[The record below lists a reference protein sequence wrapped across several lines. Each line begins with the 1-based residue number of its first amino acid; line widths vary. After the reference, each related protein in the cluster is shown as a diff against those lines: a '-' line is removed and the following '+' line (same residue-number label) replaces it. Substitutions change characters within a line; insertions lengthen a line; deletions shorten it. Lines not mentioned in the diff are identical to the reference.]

1 MSFNL
6 DINTYT
12 PSELEEIL
20 GLVPPFSK
28 QDISKKASQLIKN
41 IDTDSSI
48 APDLKNNTVDFI
60 KKVEEKL
67 FKITDTVPSV
77 IRVPVEQVKATDSEY
92 RLNYAPV
99 DLVGGDHDL
108 IVRQGV
114 PFSISYPGEY
124 HTGVLNPLE
133 KRTIRKILNIDTR
146 FRDNYGQTNATNC
159 SLNLPLQ
166 ITVLNMILTS
176 IEIPKSYYVISRQYG
191 NNFFSITAGNEKIIY
206 IVPDGNYSNQD
217 LVDYLNN
224 YADNN
229 GYTSLTNPLL
239 YYITFNVN
247 IIGQTGSGS
256 GQFIIGINS
265 SYGSSLFNFT
275 VNFNEDINGNIDN
288 TTPIIMKLGWLL
300 GFREG
305 VYINNYSYVSEG
317 IIDLYGP
324 RYLFLAIDDY
334 TKNVNN
340 GFYSAFHDTFLNKNI
355 LARLSINTNTAIDKY
370 YIQNWDGLNVLTY
383 PRQYFGPIN
392 LFKLGIQLLN
402 EYGVPIDL
410 NNMDFSFCLSFECP
424 YNI

>member
-6 DINTYT
+6 DINTYS
-12 PSELEEIL
+12 PSDLEEIL
-20 GLVPPFSK
+20 GLLPPFTK
-28 QDISKKASQLIKN
+28 QDITQKASQLTKN
-41 IDTDSSI
+41 IESDSSI
-48 APDLKNNTVDFI
+48 APDLKKNTVDFI
-60 KKVEEKL
+60 KKVEDKL
-67 FKITDTVPSV
+67 FTVLDTVPSV
-77 IRVPVEQVKATDSEY
+77 IRVPVKQIPATDSAY

-146 FRDNYGQTNATNC
+146 FRENYTQTTATNC
-159 SLNLPLQ
+159 ALNLPLQ
-166 ITVLNMILTS
+166 LTILNMQLTS
-176 IEIPKSYYVISRQYG
+176 IEIPRSYYVISRQYG

-206 IVPDGNYSNQD
+206 TVPDGNYSNPD

-229 GYTSLTNPLL
+229 GYTSSTNPLL

-247 IIGQTGSGS
+247 IIGQSGSGS
-256 GQFIIGINS
+256 GQFVIGINP
-265 SYGSSLFNFT
+265 SYGGSIFQFT

-288 TTPIIMKLGWLL
+288 TTPIIMKFGWLL

-305 VYINNYSYVSEG
+305 IYVNNSTYVSEG
-317 IIDLYGP
+317 VIDLFGP

-334 TKNVNN
+334 TKSVNN

-355 LARLSINTNTAIDKY
+355 LARLSVRNRSSDNF
-370 YIQNWDGLNVLTY
+370 YIENWEGMNALTY

-392 LFKLGIQLLN
+392 LYKLGIQLLN
-402 EYGVPIDL
+402 EYGVPLDL
-410 NNMDFSFCLSFECP
+410 NNMDFSFCLSFECA
-424 YNI
+424 YNV